1 MKKGK
6 LKHYGLLGLCSAV
19 LGLVVF
25 ATGFCMTGC
34 DLSDLSNVEYK
45 TFHYAESA
53 GANIQTVKID
63 YDVANVNVVFG
74 EELTIDY
81 PKRYKKNGDE
91 ISKIVITEENGVLS
105 IKETAKFVLAVF
117 DFTEIPLTLTLPTD
131 RVFALDITTDTG
143 DISLPSG
150 GNYLS
155 LDIETDTGDVS
166 IKQTDCALNAE
177 IETDTGNIKISDF
190 TCAGL
195 NISTDT
201 GDVTLTDCSIA
212 ENVEIETDTGNVKT
226 SGTITAEKIEIET
239 DTGDVKTSGTITATS
254 FSVDTSTGDVRI
266 KDVLD
271 ATMVS
276 IDTSTG
282 NVYALLK
289 GTKANYQTSVETRT
303 GDSNITDSSEGERR
317 LILDT
322 STGDITIKFVD

>member
-6 LKHYGLLGLCSAV
+6 LKHYALLGLCSAV

-34 DLSDLSNVEYK
+34 DPSDLSNVEYK

-63 YDVANVNVVFG
+63 YDGANVNVGFG

-81 PKRYKKNGDE
+81 PKRYNKNGDE
-91 ISKIVITEENGVLS
+91 ISKITITEENGVLS
-105 IKETAKFVLAVF
+105 IKETAKFVLTVF
-117 DFTEIPLTLTLPTD
+117 DFTESSLTLTLPTD

-155 LDIETDTGDVS
+155 LDIETDTGY
-166 IKQTDCALNAE
+166 
-177 IETDTGNIKISDF
+177 
-190 TCAGL
+190 
-195 NISTDT
+195 
-201 GDVTLTDCSIA
+201 
-212 ENVEIETDTGNVKT
+212 
-226 SGTITAEKIEIET
+226 
-239 DTGDVKTSGTITATS
+239 VKTSGTITATS

-282 NVYALLK
+282 DVYALLK
-289 GTKANYQTSVETRT
+289 GTKANYQTSVETST